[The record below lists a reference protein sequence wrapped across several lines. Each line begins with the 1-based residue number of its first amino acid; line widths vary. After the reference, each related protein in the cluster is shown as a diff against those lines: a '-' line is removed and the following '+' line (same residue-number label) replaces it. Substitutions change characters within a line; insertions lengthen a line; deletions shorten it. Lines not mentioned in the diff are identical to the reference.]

1 MSNYQSLGG
10 TSIANGLPIY
20 LPPQTEETLYGL
32 FLDVC
37 KKAVKQAVQEVYNPT
52 ERYVTQTQLLKML
65 QVGEQQLQEW
75 RRQGLRRVKIG
86 KTYRYDL
93 QELFELL
100 ERNKN

>member
-1 MSNYQSLGG
+1 MASNQILGG

-37 KKAVKQAVQEVYNPT
+37 KKAVTQTVKEMYNPT
-52 ERYVTQTQLLKML
+52 ERYVTQTQLVKML
-65 QVGEQQLQEW
+65 QVGDQQVQEW
-75 RRQGLRRVKIG
+75 RKQGLRRVKIG

-100 ERNKN
+100 EKNKK